1 MSNANHDD
9 FRQIARDGMELMRQR
24 CWGLF
29 EAHLTAHK
37 LQISRF
43 VEICEDTLTEMPS
56 VTLLIEYIAYA
67 TNTDKNYLIRKFIV
81 NFMRQFMSY
90 YKPEAEGVSK

>member
-1 MSNANHDD
+1 MSNADHDD
-9 FRQIARDGMELMRQR
+9 LTQVARAGMELMRNR

-29 EAHLTAHK
+29 EAHLSANN

-67 TNTDKNYLIRKFIV
+67 TNTDRNYLIRKFIV
-81 NFMRQFMSY
+81 NFMSQFMRY
-90 YKPEAEGVSK
+90 YRPEGEGVSK